1 MQKRGNWL
9 QCFRHAHILAPNQPL
24 EMLTWVELL
33 PRLLVL
39 LPLVLLVLLVLL
51 PLLSS
56 SLQQHQTWVMGLQKE
71 WDGTGHRSKYTVLRY
86 AIPPHPKPPP
96 PVKAPL
102 PF

>member
-1 MQKRGNWL
+1 MQKRGNGL
-9 QCFRHAHILAPNQPL
+9 QCFSHAHILDPNQPL

-39 LPLVLLVLLVLL
+39 LPLVLPVLL

-71 WDGTGHRSKYTVLRY
+71 WEGIGHRSKYIVLRY
-86 AIPPHPKPPP
+86 ATPPHPKPPP
-96 PVKAPL
+96 PIKAPP